1 MRRLLI
7 VVLLLLFGG
16 CISHDPGTLRHYPH
30 LHSYTP
36 CPMYAGWESHYADP
50 EYQPEADLLYPEGAG
65 PTYGDIPSFLWV
77 SKDIRR
83 LLTQPTPGESLVP
96 VPDALVHNSETG
108 L

>member
-50 EYQPEADLLYPEGAG
+50 EYHPPV
-65 PTYGDIPSFLWV
+65 TWRGDGRGWRPR
-77 SKDIRR
+77 D
-83 LLTQPTPGESLVP
+83 
-96 VPDALVHNSETG
+96 
-108 L
+108 